1 MAYSETRVRR
11 CFDGCEQI
19 VVHRVGG
26 DCESTVDDS
35 AVDMHAEVDL
45 ENVVVLENDFFGT
58 GIGSPMSGTIVHS
71 QPSGESLA
79 GLESISSLNAR
90 MTD

>member
-1 MAYSETRVRR
+1 
-11 CFDGCEQI
+11 
-19 VVHRVGG
+19 
-26 DCESTVDDS
+26 
-35 AVDMHAEVDL
+35 MHAEVDL